1 MIRLIEV
8 GPRDGLQNEAIT
20 VPTADKVQFINALSE
35 SGVDEIEASA
45 FVSPK
50 WVPQLADAND
60 VLAQI
65 QRRPNVTYSALVPNE
80 KGLDRA
86 LAANVDKIAVFTA
99 ASEKFNRKN
108 INASVARSLVRFVPV
123 IRRAKEANL
132 PIRGYVS
139 TSFWCPY
146 SGKIE
151 PEAVVDVVQNLVDL
165 GVDDI
170 SIGDTIG
177 KAVPE
182 EVDALLEQIL
192 PIVPAERLAMH
203 FHNTYG
209 HAVENVLR
217 SYELGIRAFDA
228 SVGGVGGCPYAPSS
242 LGNVPTEQVVMAL
255 REAGEEVSVDL
266 DKMAAAREILSGAL
280 GRLLHATSPLP

>member
-20 VPTADKVQFINALSE
+20 VPTATKVQFVNALSA

-50 WVPQLADAND
+50 WVPQLADASEVFARIDRN
-60 VLAQI
+60 
-65 QRRPNVTYSALVPNE
+65 PNVTYSALVPNE
-80 KGLDRA
+80 RGLDRA
-86 LAANVDKIAVFTA
+86 LEAKVGKIAVFTA
-99 ASEKFNRKN
+99 ASEQFNRKN
-108 INASVARSLVRFVPV
+108 INASIARSLVRFVPV
-123 IRRAKEANL
+123 IRRAKDVGL
-132 PIRGYVS
+132 PVRGYVS

-146 SGKIE
+146 AGKIE
-151 PEAVVDVVQNLVDL
+151 PEAVVDVIQNLVDL

-182 EVDALLEQIL
+182 EVEALLEQVL
-192 PIVPAERLAMH
+192 PIVPAQRLAMH

-209 HAVENVLR
+209 HAIDNVLR

-242 LGNVPTEQVVMAL
+242 LGNVPTEQVVTAL
-255 REAGEEVSVDL
+255 RGLGETVKVDL
-266 DKMAAAREILSGAL
+266 DKMATAREILSGAL
-280 GRLLHATSPLP
+280 GRQLHAASPI

>member
-8 GPRDGLQNEAIT
+8 GPRDGLQNEATT
-20 VPTADKVQFINALSE
+20 VPTEDKVQFINALSE

-50 WVPQLADAND
+50 WVPQLADANE
-60 VLAQI
+60 VFAQI
-65 QRRPNVTYSALVPNE
+65 KRRPNVTYSALVPNE

-86 LAANVDKIAVFTA
+86 LAANIDKIAVFTA

-108 INASVARSLVRFVPV
+108 INASIARSLVRFVPV

-255 REAGEEVSVDL
+255 REAGEEVRVDL

-280 GRLLHATSPLP
+280 GRRLHATSPLP